1 MHELIGWRLL
11 DLFGK
16 PMGDPTHGLWSYLMT
31 PGRENLNSQSPSS
44 SPASPD
50 VHIHP
55 WWPACLPAETK
66 ASWASLLAGELQI
79 REEEKIAL
87 VDRQGVEE
95 FRRFWIEV
103 SRVILGSWFSCSEF
117 AYRSLCLC
125 WSSCHMQSC
134 LLRWND
140 LFLGRAY
147 STVFQ
152 SIISRFCYG

>member
-1 MHELIGWRLL
+1 
-11 DLFGK
+11 
-16 PMGDPTHGLWSYLMT
+16 MGDPTHGLWSYLMT

-79 REEEKIAL
+79 REEEEIAL
-87 VDRQGVEE
+87 VNRQGVEE
-95 FRRFWIEV
+95 VRRFWIQV
-103 SRVILGSWFSCSEF
+103 SRVILGSWFSCLVLSKLRVVSYMF
-117 AYRSLCLC
+117 RVQSLHIVLC
-125 WSSCHMQSC
+125 VCAGVLAICSPVFCDEMT
-134 LLRWND
+134 
-140 LFLGRAY
+140 LFERAY
-147 STVFQ
+147 SIVFQ